1 MQWLDQIRSKS
12 AAENTRWL
20 TILRIGLGV
29 ALCLKGI
36 SFVRDSSVVEKM
48 VYSYFPEKYFSW
60 LVLFISWSNMFCGFM
75 IVIGLLTRWAVLI
88 QIPILLGAVI
98 IFLVGR
104 QVPMGSSE
112 FILSFIILVL
122 LVVFEIEGGGP
133 LSLDEYWRRNP

>member
-12 AAENTRWL
+12 AAENARWIV
-20 TILRIGLGV
+20 ILRIGLGV

-48 VYSYFPEKYFSW
+48 VFTYFPEKYFSW